1 MAWAALLKSAGSKVA
16 QESGK
21 KIAEKITKKVTEKKS
36 KVKGKDVAKKMLGGG
51 GESSGGGALV
61 VRPSTSI
68 VSSPAG
74 GLVPTKVDE
83 GGSLVVKSKEADD
96 LGLTPFMESIT
107 GVKESLNSI
116 KESLNNNLEDA
127 EKRLEKQRL
136 LNAQLEK
143 EEQEEALEN
152 KKPGLGA
159 RLLKPAKG
167 IVDSFLDKL
176 KRFFKA
182 TLLGVLVNGLIGGQ
196 RDIVVTFLL
205 GYRQYRKVKDA
216 AIKFVFKLGS
226 SIKNGLKG
234 AAGQLGKT
242 GKSIF
247 QTLVNV
253 GNKLKAWVKKGI
265 ETVIKG
271 ATEAVKRTPQAI
283 KTGQRILQKVKPIQR
298 IKDSVS
304 TINKLRKT
312 PIGQT
317 IKSIKDSRIGQNIGG
332 VLNKGQNILKNVK
345 NFRLP
350 QINWKNIGSGIKDAG
365 IKTFKAAKE
374 SRAGQFVGKHAKNI
388 RAWATKN
395 ITAMQDTANGLIKGG
410 VEKYKAWRKNIEMMA
425 ELLGNPAKLFETAK
439 GFLSGKMDKV
449 MKNNKMWQTL
459 KDLKKM
465 KPGQI
470 AGKIGGMLNGLK
482 KSKEVMKVVGVL
494 KNAKKTMKIPMLDR
508 ILALILGVVDY
519 TLLGE
524 SPINA
529 FGKALGGLLGF
540 SFGTALGS
548 PLGPGAF
555 LVGIAGGIVGE
566 EIANV
571 LSAGLSK
578 VPFPKF
584 GTLGQTPDP
593 IAAVTPGMAPR
604 PIVRNPYGKEAEAF
618 DQAQQELSMANLA
631 EGKSSASGTADDIS
645 QSASYEEGGEE
656 EPIVIDGGGGQQS
669 SPTVSQA
676 GNVEFLPLGTS
687 KETIVNTNHE
697 ANTNAVLYKV

>member
-61 VRPSTSI
+61 VRPSSSI
-68 VSSPAG
+68 VSNPAG

-116 KESLNNNLEDA
+116 KESLNNNSEDA

-205 GYRQYRKVKDA
+205 GYRQYRKVKAA

-253 GNKLKAWVKKGI
+253 GNKLKAWVKRGI

-312 PIGQT
+312 PIRET
-317 IKSIKDSRIGQNIGG
+317 IKSIKDSGAVRKVG
-332 VLNKGQNILKNVK
+332 NV
-345 NFRLP
+345 
-350 QINWKNIGSGIKDAG
+350 INRGKNIVQNFKLPSWKGIKDFG
-365 IKTFKAAKE
+365 IQTFKAAKE
-374 SRAGQFVGKHAKNI
+374 SRAGQFVGKQANRLK
-388 RAWATKN
+388 AFATKN

-470 AGKIGGMLNGLK
+470 AGKIGGMLDALK
-482 KSKEVMKVVGVL
+482 KSKEVTKVVGTL
-494 KNAKKTMKIPMLDR
+494 KTAQKNMKIPMLDR

-519 TLLGE
+519 TILGE

-529 FGKALGGLLGF
+529 FAKALGGLLGF
-540 SFGTALGS
+540 SFGTALGA

-555 LVGIAGGIVGE
+555 VTGIAGGIVGE
-566 EIANV
+566 QLGNG
-571 LSAGLSK
+571 LSAILASIPGIKDLK
-578 VPFPKF
+578 
-584 GTLGQTPDP
+584 DP
-593 IAAVTPGMAPR
+593 IMRDGR
-604 PIVRNPYGKEAEAF
+604 PLVRNPFGKGAEEF
-618 DQAQQELSMANLA
+618 DKAQEELSMANLA
-631 EGKSSASGTADDIS
+631 EGKSSASDTADEIS
-645 QSASYEEGGEE
+645 ESASYEEGAEE
-656 EPIVIDGGGGQQS
+656 EVVVIDNGQANQTAS
-669 SPTVSQA
+669 VSKA
-676 GNVEFLPLGTS
+676 GQTKFIPLDQGDG
-687 KETIVNTNHE
+687 EVLNTL
-697 ANTNAVLYKV
+697 TNATLYKA